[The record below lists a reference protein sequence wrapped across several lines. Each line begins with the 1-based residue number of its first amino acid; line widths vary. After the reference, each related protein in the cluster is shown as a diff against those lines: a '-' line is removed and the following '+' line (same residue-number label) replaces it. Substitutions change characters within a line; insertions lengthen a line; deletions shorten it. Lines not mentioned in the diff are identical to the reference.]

1 MEEKLLQEAY
11 EKSKDY
17 LYEDSSRFNLLS
29 IIEKDR
35 DEAHVHSKVIYNL
48 LSQNWGKKDKETFLT
63 LFLKEIGIEDEIIY
77 NEKWEVSREKEY
89 QLDEKKARPDFVI
102 ESQHYIYII
111 EMKIDPDDQPE
122 QLKNYKKI
130 AEGEKKRK
138 NKKEY
143 KLFYLTLDGH
153 NASKKSTG
161 EEENLE
167 ENQKVEYI
175 NISFKEEILNWL
187 GNCLKLV
194 EGKENKSACINQ
206 YIASIN
212 KILGEKNTKI
222 KDNILKSVE
231 DIKTAISIY
240 KKLNEDLQKIL
251 KNFFEE
257 LNKELEKLL
266 KVHFK
271 KLKNKLKDIEPKPIY
286 NESYIK
292 DYYNFRLDTD
302 VENWPGIF
310 IILDEVKSKNFY
322 FVFKIEVASKLC
334 GSFGFIEKKDNYEE
348 EIPDFKYFE
357 RDIKKAA
364 PNFYSKCM
372 RNINNL
378 NLGIE
383 LEKSTNDRWFFIENS
398 KGEIIDFKDI
408 SLSNKALLSLMDE
421 ETLKEEVKNIVTYIS
436 NKIVKNME
444 I

>member
-77 NEKWEVSREKEY
+77 NKTWEVTREKEY

-111 EMKIDPDDQPE
+111 EMKIDADDQPE

-153 NASKKSTG
+153 NASKKSIG

-167 ENQKVEYI
+167 ENEKVEYT

-231 DIKTAISIY
+231 DMKNAISLYGKLNDKLQVTLENFMSLLKENLGKRAIYY
-240 KKLNEDLQKIL
+240 KKY
-251 KNFFEE
+251 
-257 LNKELEKLL
+257 
-266 KVHFK
+266 V
-271 KLKNKLKDIEPKPIY
+271 
-286 NESYIK
+286 K
-292 DYYNFRLDTD
+292 DYYNYTIDKIPQDYPGLYI
-302 VENWPGIF
+302 VLAEN
-310 IILDEVKSKNFY
+310 KSKNSNHY
-322 FVFKIEVASKLC
+322 RFVLKLELSPELTAC
-334 GSFGFIEKKDNYEE
+334 FGFIKND
-348 EIPDFKYFE
+348 D
-357 RDIKKAA
+357 DIKETVPFVYFSQVKK
-364 PNFYSKCM
+364 NSSGLYNKC
-372 RNINNL
+372 IKGIKNL
-378 NLGIE
+378 E
-383 LEKSTNDRWFFIENS
+383 LEDKLIENNKAYWCYVKNS
-398 KGEIIDFKDI
+398 KSEIINFRDI
-408 SLSNKALLSLMDE
+408 SLSNRALLSLIDE
-421 ETLKEEVKNIVTYIS
+421 ETLKEEVKNIATYIS
-436 NKIVKNME
+436 NEIVKNME

>member
-1 MEEKLLQEAY
+1 MEEKLLKEAY

-17 LYEDSSRFNLLS
+17 LYEDSSRYNLLS

-35 DEAHVHSKVIYNL
+35 DEAHIHSKVIYSL
-48 LSQNWGKKDKETFLT
+48 LSQNWGKIDKETFLT

-102 ESQHYIYII
+102 ESQHYIYIV
-111 EMKIDPDDQPE
+111 EMKIDADDQPE

-167 ENQKVEYI
+167 ENQKVEYT
-175 NISFKEEILNWL
+175 NISFTEEILNWL
-187 GNCLKLV
+187 GKCLDLV
-194 EGKENKSACINQ
+194 KGKENKSACINQ
-206 YIASIN
+206 YIATVN
-212 KILGEKNTKI
+212 EILGKEKVKI
-222 KDNILKSVE
+222 KDNILKSSE
-231 DIKTAISIY
+231 DIKTAITIY
-240 KKLNEDLQKIL
+240 KKLNENLQKVL
-251 KNFFEE
+251 ESFFEE
-257 LNKELEKLL
+257 LNKKLEDIGS
-266 KVHFK
+266 KV
-271 KLKNKLKDIEPKPIY
+271 IY
-286 NESYIK
+286 NKNYINN
-292 DYYNFRLDTD
+292 YYCAYRLDTD
-302 VENWPGIF
+302 VEDWSGIF
-310 IILDEVKSKNFY
+310 IVLDEVKSKSLY
-322 FVFKIEVASKLC
+322 FVIKIEIASKLF

-348 EIPDFKYFE
+348 KMPEFKYFE
-357 RDIKKAA
+357 RDVKKEA
-364 PNFYSKCM
+364 PNFYNKCM
-372 RNINNL
+372 RNIKNL

-398 KGEIIDFKDI
+398 KGETIDFKDI

-421 ETLKEEVKNIVTYIS
+421 EILKEEVKNIATYIS

>member
-17 LYEDSSRFNLLS
+17 LYEDSLRFNLLS

-77 NEKWEVSREKEY
+77 NKTWEVTREKEY
-89 QLDEKKARPDFVI
+89 QLDEKKTRPDFVI

-111 EMKIDPDDQPE
+111 EMKIDADDQPE

-153 NASKKSTG
+153 NASKKSIG

-167 ENQKVEYI
+167 ENEKVEYT

-231 DIKTAISIY
+231 DMKNAISLYGKLNDKLQVTLENFMSLLKENLGKRAIYY
-240 KKLNEDLQKIL
+240 KKY
-251 KNFFEE
+251 
-257 LNKELEKLL
+257 
-266 KVHFK
+266 V
-271 KLKNKLKDIEPKPIY
+271 
-286 NESYIK
+286 K
-292 DYYNFRLDTD
+292 DYYNYTLDKIPQD
-302 VENWPGIF
+302 YPGLYIVLAEN
-310 IILDEVKSKNFY
+310 KSRNSNY
-322 FVFKIEVASKLC
+322 YRFVLKLELSPELTAC
-334 GSFGFIEKKDNYEE
+334 FGFIKND
-348 EIPDFKYFE
+348 D
-357 RDIKKAA
+357 DIKETVPFVYFSQVKK
-364 PNFYSKCM
+364 NSSGLYNKC
-372 RNINNL
+372 IKGIKNL
-378 NLGIE
+378 E
-383 LEKSTNDRWFFIENS
+383 LEDKLIENNKAYWCYVKNS
-398 KGEIIDFKDI
+398 KSEIINFRDI
-408 SLSNKALLSLMDE
+408 SLSNRALLSLIDE
-421 ETLKEEVKNIVTYIS
+421 ETLKEEVKNIATYIS
-436 NKIVKNME
+436 NEIVKNME

>member
-17 LYEDSSRFNLLS
+17 LYEDSSRYNLLS

-35 DEAHVHSKVIYNL
+35 DEAHIHSKIIYNL
-48 LSQNWGKKDKETFLT
+48 LSQNWEKKDKETFLT
-63 LFLKEIGIEDEIIY
+63 LFLKEIGIEDENIY
-77 NEKWEVSREKEY
+77 DKNWEVSREKEY
-89 QLDEKKARPDFVI
+89 ILGEKKARPDFVI
-102 ESQHYIYII
+102 ESQYYIYII
-111 EMKIDPDDQPE
+111 EMKIDAKDQPE

-130 AEGEKKRK
+130 AEEEKKRK

-153 NASKKSTG
+153 NASKKSVG
-161 EEENLE
+161 EEDSE
-167 ENQKVEYI
+167 EIKKVEYT

-187 GNCLKLV
+187 GKCLDLV
-194 EGKENKSACINQ
+194 KGKENKSACINQ

-212 KILGEKNTKI
+212 KILGEKEIRI
-222 KDNILKSVE
+222 KDNILKSSE
-231 DIKTAISIY
+231 DIKAAISIY
-240 KKLNEDLQKIL
+240 KKLNEDLQKVL

-266 KVHFK
+266 KSYFK

-286 NESYIK
+286 NESYIE
-292 DYYNFRLDTD
+292 DYYNFRLDTN
-302 VENWPGIF
+302 VEDWPGIF
-310 IILDEVKSKNFY
+310 VVLDEVKSKNFY
-322 FVFKIEVASKLC
+322 FVFKIEVASKLF
-334 GSFGFIEKKDNYEE
+334 GSFGFIEKKDNYGE
-348 EIPDFKYFE
+348 EIPEFKYFE
-357 RDIKKAA
+357 RDVKKAA
-364 PNFYSKCM
+364 PNFYNKCM

-398 KGEIIDFKDI
+398 KGETIDFKDI

-421 ETLKEEVKNIVTYIS
+421 EILKEEVKNIATYIS

>member
-35 DEAHVHSKVIYNL
+35 DEAHVHSKVIYSL
-48 LSQNWGKKDKETFLT
+48 LSQNWGKIDKETFLT

-102 ESQHYIYII
+102 ESQHYIYIV
-111 EMKIDPDDQPE
+111 EMKIDADDQPE

-167 ENQKVEYI
+167 ENQKVEYT
-175 NISFKEEILNWL
+175 NISFTEEILNWL
-187 GNCLKLV
+187 GKCLDLV
-194 EGKENKSACINQ
+194 KGKENKSACINQ
-206 YIASIN
+206 YIATVN
-212 KILGEKNTKI
+212 EILGKEKVKI
-222 KDNILKSVE
+222 KDNILKSSE
-231 DIKTAISIY
+231 DIKTAITIY
-240 KKLNEDLQKIL
+240 KKLNENLQKVL
-251 KNFFEE
+251 ESFFEE
-257 LNKELEKLL
+257 LNKKLEDIGS
-266 KVHFK
+266 KV
-271 KLKNKLKDIEPKPIY
+271 IY
-286 NESYIK
+286 NKNYINN
-292 DYYNFRLDTD
+292 YYCAYRLDTD
-302 VENWPGIF
+302 VEDWPGIF
-310 IILDEVKSKNFY
+310 IVLDEVKSKSLY
-322 FVFKIEVASKLC
+322 FVIKIEIASKLF

-348 EIPDFKYFE
+348 KMPEFKYFE
-357 RDIKKAA
+357 RDVKKEA
-364 PNFYSKCM
+364 PNFYNKCM
-372 RNINNL
+372 RNIKNL

-398 KGEIIDFKDI
+398 KGETIDFKDI

-421 ETLKEEVKNIVTYIS
+421 EILKEEVKNIATYIS

>member
-1 MEEKLLQEAY
+1 MEEKLLKEAY

-17 LYEDSSRFNLLS
+17 LYEDSSRYNLLS

-35 DEAHVHSKVIYNL
+35 DEAHIHSKVIYNL
-48 LSQNWGKKDKETFLT
+48 LSQNWGKIDKETFLT
-63 LFLKEIGIEDEIIY
+63 LFLKEIDIEDEIIY

-111 EMKIDPDDQPE
+111 EMKIDADDQPE

-167 ENQKVEYI
+167 ENQKVEYT
-175 NISFKEEILNWL
+175 NISFTEEILNWL
-187 GNCLKLV
+187 GKCLDLV
-194 EGKENKSACINQ
+194 KGKENKSACINQ
-206 YIASIN
+206 YIATVN
-212 KILGEKNTKI
+212 EILGKEKVKI
-222 KDNILKSVE
+222 KDNILKSSE
-231 DIKTAISIY
+231 DIKTAITIY
-240 KKLNEDLQKIL
+240 KKLNENLQKVL
-251 KNFFEE
+251 ESFFEE
-257 LNKELEKLL
+257 LNKKLEDIGS
-266 KVHFK
+266 KV
-271 KLKNKLKDIEPKPIY
+271 IY
-286 NESYIK
+286 NKNYINN
-292 DYYNFRLDTD
+292 YYCAYRLDTD
-302 VENWPGIF
+302 IENWPGIF

-348 EIPDFKYFE
+348 KMPEFKYFE
-357 RDIKKAA
+357 RDVKKEA

-421 ETLKEEVKNIVTYIS
+421 ETLKEEVKNIATYIS
-436 NKIVKNME
+436 NEIVKNME

>member
-1 MEEKLLQEAY
+1 MEEKLLKEAY

-17 LYEDSSRFNLLS
+17 LYEDSSRYNLLS

-35 DEAHVHSKVIYNL
+35 DEAHIHSKVIYSL
-48 LSQNWGKKDKETFLT
+48 LSQNWGKIDKETFLT

-102 ESQHYIYII
+102 ESQHYIYIV
-111 EMKIDPDDQPE
+111 EMKIDADDQPE

-167 ENQKVEYI
+167 ENQKVEYT
-175 NISFKEEILNWL
+175 NISFTEEILNWL
-187 GNCLKLV
+187 GKCLDLV
-194 EGKENKSACINQ
+194 KGKENKSACINQ
-206 YIASIN
+206 YIATVN
-212 KILGEKNTKI
+212 EILGKEKVKI
-222 KDNILKSVE
+222 KDNILKSSE
-231 DIKTAISIY
+231 DIKTAITIY
-240 KKLNEDLQKIL
+240 KKLNENLQKVL
-251 KNFFEE
+251 ESFFEE
-257 LNKELEKLL
+257 LNKKLEDIGS
-266 KVHFK
+266 KV
-271 KLKNKLKDIEPKPIY
+271 IY
-286 NESYIK
+286 NKNYINN
-292 DYYNFRLDTD
+292 YYCAYRLDTD
-302 VENWPGIF
+302 VEDWPGIF
-310 IILDEVKSKNFY
+310 IVLDEVKSKSLY
-322 FVFKIEVASKLC
+322 FVIKIEIASKLF

-348 EIPDFKYFE
+348 KMPEFKYFE
-357 RDIKKAA
+357 RDVKKEA
-364 PNFYSKCM
+364 PNFYNKCM
-372 RNINNL
+372 RNIKNL

-398 KGEIIDFKDI
+398 KGETIDFKDI

-421 ETLKEEVKNIVTYIS
+421 EILKEEVKNIATYIS

>member
-1 MEEKLLQEAY
+1 MEEKLLKEAY

-17 LYEDSSRFNLLS
+17 LYEDNSRYNLLS

-35 DEAHVHSKVIYNL
+35 AETEIHSKVIYSL

-63 LFLKEIGIEDEIIY
+63 LFLKELGIEEEIIY

-89 QLDEKKARPDFVI
+89 QLDKKNQRPDFII

-111 EMKIDPDDQPE
+111 EMKIDAKDQPE

-130 AEGEKKRK
+130 AEKEKERK
-138 NKKEY
+138 NKKGY

-153 NASKKSTG
+153 NASKKSVG
-161 EEENLE
+161 EEDSE
-167 ENQKVEYI
+167 EIKKVEYT

-187 GNCLKLV
+187 GKCLDLV
-194 EGKENKSACINQ
+194 KGKENKSACINQ

-222 KDNILKSVE
+222 KDNILKSSE
-231 DIKTAISIY
+231 DIKNAITIY
-240 KKLNEDLQKIL
+240 KKLNENLQKVL
-251 KNFFEE
+251 ESFFEE
-257 LNKELEKLL
+257 LNKKLEDIGS
-266 KVHFK
+266 KV
-271 KLKNKLKDIEPKPIY
+271 IY
-286 NESYIK
+286 NKNYINN
-292 DYYNFRLDTD
+292 YYCAYRLDTD
-302 VENWPGIF
+302 VEDWPGIF
-310 IILDEVKSKNFY
+310 IVLDEVKSKSLY
-322 FVFKIEVASKLC
+322 FVIKIEIASKLF

-348 EIPDFKYFE
+348 KIPEFKYFE
-357 RDIKKAA
+357 RDVKKEA
-364 PNFYSKCM
+364 PNFYNKCM
-372 RNINNL
+372 RNIKNL

-398 KGEIIDFKDI
+398 KGETIDFKDI

-421 ETLKEEVKNIVTYIS
+421 EILKEEVKNIATYIS

>member
-17 LYEDSSRFNLLS
+17 LYEDSSRYNLLS

-35 DEAHVHSKVIYNL
+35 DEAHIHSKIIYNL
-48 LSQNWGKKDKETFLT
+48 LSQNWEKKDKETFLT
-63 LFLKEIGIEDEIIY
+63 LFLKEIGIEDENIY
-77 NEKWEVSREKEY
+77 DKNWEVSREKEY
-89 QLDEKKARPDFVI
+89 ILGEKKARPDFVI
-102 ESQHYIYII
+102 ESQYYIYII
-111 EMKIDPDDQPE
+111 EMKIDAKDQPE

-153 NASKKSTG
+153 NASKKSIG

-167 ENQKVEYI
+167 ENQKVEYT

-194 EGKENKSACINQ
+194 EGKENKLACINQ

-212 KILGEKNTKI
+212 KILGEKEIKI
-222 KDNILKSVE
+222 KDNILKSSE
-231 DIKTAISIY
+231 DIKNAIVIY
-240 KKLNEDLQKIL
+240 EKLNENLQKVL

-257 LNKELEKLL
+257 LNKKL
-266 KVHFK
+266 
-271 KLKNKLKDIEPKPIY
+271 NDITPKPIY

-292 DYYNFRLDTD
+292 DYYNYTLDKIPQD
-302 VENWPGIF
+302 YPGLYIV
-310 IILDEVKSKNFY
+310 LDENKSRNSNY
-322 FVFKIEVASKLC
+322 YRFVLKLELSPELTAC
-334 GSFGFIEKKDNYEE
+334 FGFIRNDSDEKEIIPFASFSKVKKESSGLYNRCIKRIENLKLEDKLSDNNRAYWCYV
-348 EIPDFKYFE
+348 K
-357 RDIKKAA
+357 
-364 PNFYSKCM
+364 
-372 RNINNL
+372 
-378 NLGIE
+378 
-383 LEKSTNDRWFFIENS
+383 NS
-398 KGEIIDFKDI
+398 KGEIINFKDI

-421 ETLKEEVKNIVTYIS
+421 ETLKEEAKNIATYIS
-436 NKIVKNME
+436 NEIVKNME